1 MSELTQ
7 FGNVLLQ
14 SASIESSIV
23 ISTLC
28 AILIVPM
35 IDNRKIR
42 HLVFDI
48 PKTTKGICYE
58 VSTVCLLFVLTIL
71 FMRPPSLNF
80 FYFKF

>member
-1 MSELTQ
+1 MSELAQ
-7 FGNVLLQ
+7 FGHVLLQ
-14 SASIESSIV
+14 SASIDTGIV
-23 ISTLC
+23 ISTLG

-35 IDNRKIR
+35 IDNRKLR

-48 PKTTKGICYE
+48 PETTKGICYE
-58 VSTVCLLFVLTIL
+58 VSAVCLLFVLTIL

>member
-1 MSELTQ
+1 MSELAQ

-14 SASIESSIV
+14 SASIDTGIV

-35 IDNRKIR
+35 IDNRKLR

-48 PKTTKGICYE
+48 TETTKGICYE
-58 VSTVCLLFVLTIL
+58 VSAVCLLLVLTIL